1 MKILFVLHYPPP
13 IHGAAAV
20 GLQIKESKVINN
32 TFDCEYINL
41 GTSRT
46 IEEIGKRRLVKIFRY
61 VGILAQLCRS
71 IIFNRPD
78 LCYFSM
84 TAKCTPFYKD
94 ASLALLVKLFGIK
107 LVYHFHNKGVATR
120 QDKYWDDFLYRLT
133 FRNTDVIL
141 LSKKLYPDI
150 QKYVDE
156 THVYY
161 CPNGIENVKVMQP
174 LRRDRNT
181 VELLFLSNLMESKG
195 IFILL
200 ESCKL
205 LKQKKLAFHCT
216 FVGGTGDVCEYQF
229 QSKLQELGLENY
241 ASYVGK
247 KFGTEKE
254 ELFATADIFVH
265 PTLNDCFPLVLLEAM
280 QHSLPVISTFEG
292 GIPDIVTEGITGYL
306 VPPKDIEM
314 LANKLELLINHPQLR
329 KEMGNAG
336 QKKYEE
342 EFSLN
347 MFEYRLKT
355 IVQNID
361 SNSIM

>member
-20 GLQIKESKVINN
+20 GLQIKESKVINS

-41 GTSRT
+41 GTSKT

-61 VGILAQLCRS
+61 AGILAQLFRS

-107 LVYHFHNKGVATR
+107 VVYHFHNKGVATR

-133 FRNTDVIL
+133 FKNTDVIL

-150 QKYVDE
+150 QKYVDKKR
-156 THVYY
+156 VYY
-161 CPNGIENVKVMQP
+161 CPNGIEDVKVMQTA
-174 LRRDRNT
+174 RRDRNT

-195 IFILL
+195 VFILL

-205 LKQKKLAFHCT
+205 LKQKEMAFHCT
-216 FVGGTGDVCEYQF
+216 FVGATGDVCEHQF

-241 ASYVGK
+241 VSYVGK
-247 KFGTEKE
+247 KFGKEKE
-254 ELFATADIFVH
+254 ELFAIADIFVH

-280 QHSLPVISTFEG
+280 QYALPIVSTPEG
-292 GIPDIVTEGITGYL
+292 GIPDIVEEGITGYL
-306 VPPKDIEM
+306 IPKKNIEI
-314 LANKLELLINHPQLR
+314 LTNKLELLILNSELR
-329 KEMGNAG
+329 TKMGSAG
-336 QKKYEE
+336 RKKYEK
-342 EFSLN
+342 EFTLN
-347 MFEYRLKT
+347 VFELQLNK
-355 IVQNID
+355 VAQNITKK
-361 SNSIM
+361 